1 MRLFEVAGNKFQDDL
16 ANVLKV
22 MQGRANS
29 KNTTSLIPWQAINN
43 MLASQGYANIN
54 HTMLDKIKDKID
66 PNDELIQNYDEKGI
80 TLKTNVASPE
90 EPTPVGGQSA
100 PKSVDQMA
108 RNAAKD
114 TLK

>member
-1 MRLFEVAGNKFQDDL
+1 MRLFEVAGNQFQDDL

-29 KNTTSLIPWQAINN
+29 KNTTSMIPWQAINN

-54 HTMLDKIKDKID
+54 HTMIDKIKDKID
-66 PNDELIQNYDEKGI
+66 PKDKLIQNYDDKGI

-90 EPTPVGGQSA
+90 EPKPVGGQSA
-100 PKSVDQMA
+100 PKSIDQMA

-114 TLK
+114 SLK